1 MLQTLRN
8 LLGINNEP
16 TTKERKARFVD
27 SQGNVYEMP
36 EQTVYLKF
44 MIWAETEV
52 KDLTEAL
59 RYCELQHL
67 AVSEMDNEKK
77 ESDHLIVNLDDTH

>member
-8 LLGINNEP
+8 LFGLDMNKSN
-16 TTKERKARFVD
+16 TARFID
-27 SQGNVYEMP
+27 NQGNIYEMP

-67 AVSEMDNEKK
+67 AVSEANDEKK